1 VVSARRVVVVGG
13 GHGGFH
19 VGLFLRMHGF
29 DGSVTVVDRQDR
41 LPYQRPPLSKEFL
54 HGKQELADADF
65 RPRSFYKDHDI
76 SLRTG
81 TSVLGIDRDQRLLQL
96 ADGDPI
102 AYDDLVLAT
111 GSRPRP
117 LAVPGAN
124 LPGVLHL
131 AVADDAAALRARINE
146 AERVAVIGGGFIGL
160 EAAAMA
166 AQAGKQ
172 VSVFEVTGRLM
183 ARAVSAPMSRFF
195 EDLHR
200 SNGVGVQLSTAVSA
214 IQGDDHGVTGVVAGG
229 RRYPADVVVVGVGAL
244 PQDQLATLAGLEVDN
259 GIVVRPTLQTSDP
272 CIFAIGDCARFGT
285 RFSRAPAVR
294 LESVQNAVDQAKF
307 VAVQL
312 HEPSP
317 GRAYDAVPWFWTEQ
331 FGHKLQIAGLT
342 EGYDRSETV
351 STGDGKFSVYCYR
364 GDVFVGCESVN
375 APRDHVRARKELATA
390 LGAVPAR

>member
-1 VVSARRVVVVGG
+1 MVSARRVVVVGG

-19 VGLFLRMHGF
+19 VGLFLRMRGF
-29 DGSVTVVDRQDR
+29 DGSVTVVERQDR

-54 HGKQELADADF
+54 HGKQELADAEF
-65 RPRSFYKDHDI
+65 RPWSFYKDHDI
-76 SLRTG
+76 SLLTG
-81 TSVLGIDRDQRLLQL
+81 TPVLGIDRDQRLLQL

-111 GSRPRP
+111 GSRPRSLP
-117 LAVPGAN
+117 IPGAN
-124 LPGVLHL
+124 LPGVLRL
-131 AVADDAAALRARINE
+131 AVAEDAAALRARINE

-166 AQAGKQ
+166 AQVGKQ
-172 VSVFEVTGRLM
+172 VSVFEVTDRLM
-183 ARAVSAPMSRFF
+183 ARAVSKPMSRFF

-200 SNGVGVQLSTAVSA
+200 SNGVDVQLSTAVSA

-229 RRYPADVVVVGVGAL
+229 RQYPADVVVVGVGAV
-244 PQDQLATLAGLEVDN
+244 PQDQLAALAGLEVDN

-272 CIFAIGDCARFGT
+272 RVFAIGDCARFGT
-285 RFSRAPAVR
+285 RFSQAPAVR

-317 GRAYDAVPWFWTEQ
+317 GRAYDAVPWFWTDQ
-331 FGHKLQIAGLT
+331 FGHKLQTAGLT

-351 STGDGKFSVYCYR
+351 STGDGKFSIYCYR
-364 GDVFVGCESVN
+364 DGVLLGCESVN